1 MSDTRE
7 GEGFAAGPPQ
17 GEIALQAAAL
27 RDATPPCAAHA
38 GAGRHGAA
46 ALGPLGGR
54 SDKRGGEMIL
64 EVRDLRVEFPTAA
77 GPARAVDGVSFT
89 LDKGMRLGLV
99 GESGSGKSTTVL
111 ALMQLIKSPGRISAG
126 TARLAGDDLLAM
138 TASQIRK
145 ARFSRIALVPQG
157 AMNSLNPVLTVRA
170 QINDLLDAH
179 QQKPEAKERALHVAS
194 LLQRVGLA
202 TSVAD
207 QFPHQLSGGMKQ
219 RVCIAIA
226 IALSPQLIIADEPTS
241 ALDVIVQKQVMQ
253 TLIHAQKEIGAAI
266 ILVGHDMGLMAQFA
280 HVVGVM
286 YAGRLVEIAPVRE
299 IFANPRHPYTRMLI
313 SSLPSFATR
322 KVFRGIPGVAPS
334 IVNPPSGCA
343 FHPRCPRAEALC
355 ARVVPIDD
363 LVSVGHHVRCHFARE
378 LTPAADIG
386 AANA

>member
-1 MSDTRE
+1 M
-7 GEGFAAGPPQ
+7 G
-17 GEIALQAAAL
+17 
-27 RDATPPCAAHA
+27 
-38 GAGRHGAA
+38 
-46 ALGPLGGR
+46 
-54 SDKRGGEMIL
+54 DKRGGNIIL
-64 EVRDLRVEFPTAA
+64 EVRNLHVEFPTAA

-111 ALMQLIKSPGRISAG
+111 ALMQLIKAPGRIGGG
-126 TARLAGDDLLAM
+126 TAKLAGDDLLAM
-138 TASQIRK
+138 SAQQIRK

-170 QINDLLDAH
+170 QIDDLLDAH
-179 QQKPEAKERALHVAS
+179 GQKPDAEERAQHVAS

-202 TSVAD
+202 GTVAD
-207 QFPHQLSGGMKQ
+207 QYPHQLSGGMKQ

-253 TLIHAQKEIGAAI
+253 TLIHAQKEVGAAI

-286 YAGRLVEIAPVRE
+286 YAGRLVEIAPVKE

-334 IVNPPSGCA
+334 IVNPPSGCV
-343 FHPRCPRAEALC
+343 FHPRCPRAEERCSREAPVEDVLPDGH
-355 ARVVPIDD
+355 RV
-363 LVSVGHHVRCHFARE
+363 SCHFARE
-378 LTPAADIG
+378 SMPVAAQG
-386 AANA
+386 AALA

>member
-1 MSDTRE
+1 MNDKRG

-17 GEIALQAAAL
+17 GEM
-27 RDATPPCAAHA
+27 R
-38 GAGRHGAA
+38 
-46 ALGPLGGR
+46 PLGGQRSTR
-54 SDKRGGEMIL
+54 SDKLGGNVIL
-64 EVRDLRVEFPTAA
+64 EVRDLHVEFPTAA

-111 ALMQLIKSPGRISAG
+111 ALMQLIKAPGRISAG
-126 TARLAGDDLLAM
+126 TAQLAGDDLLAM
-138 TASQIRK
+138 TAGQIRK

-179 QQKPEAKERALHVAS
+179 QQKPDAKERARHVAS

-202 TSVAD
+202 NTVAD

-253 TLIHAQKEIGAAI
+253 TLIHAQREIGAAI

-286 YAGRLVEIAPVRE
+286 YAGRLVEIAPVKE

-313 SSLPSFATR
+313 SSLPSFTTR

-343 FHPRCPRAEALC
+343 FHPRCPRAEAIC
-355 ARVVPIDD
+355 AREVPIDD
-363 LVSVGHHVRCHFARE
+363 VISAGHHVCCHFARE
-378 LTPAADIG
+378 LAPTVNLG
-386 AANA
+386 AALA